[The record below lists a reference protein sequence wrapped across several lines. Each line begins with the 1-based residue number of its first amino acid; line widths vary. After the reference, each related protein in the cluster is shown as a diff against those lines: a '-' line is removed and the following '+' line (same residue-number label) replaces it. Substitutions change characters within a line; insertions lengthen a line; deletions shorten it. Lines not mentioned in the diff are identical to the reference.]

1 MKSVLSLLLLS
12 LLQLPAYA
20 EQISSSRI
28 DSLDCTAV
36 NLLGMSKFQLRNN
49 EVASY
54 TNGIFAAYRLHSAG
68 NSEQFRFAHISLSAE
83 RGNSYV
89 SFAFPAQQLRP
100 GAQILNGVLILNAN
114 VNPFQ
119 PVSAF
124 GTPWANVSCTVEISK
139 H

>member
-1 MKSVLSLLLLS
+1 MKTVLSFLFLS
-12 LLQLPAYA
+12 LLQASAHA
-20 EQISSSRI
+20 EQIPSSRI
-28 DSLDCTAV
+28 ESLECTAA
-36 NLLGMSKFQLRNN
+36 NMFGISKFQLRDN

-100 GAQILNGVLILNAN
+100 GTQILNGVLILNAN

-124 GTPWANVSCTVEISK
+124 GTPWANVSCSVEISK
-139 H
+139 R